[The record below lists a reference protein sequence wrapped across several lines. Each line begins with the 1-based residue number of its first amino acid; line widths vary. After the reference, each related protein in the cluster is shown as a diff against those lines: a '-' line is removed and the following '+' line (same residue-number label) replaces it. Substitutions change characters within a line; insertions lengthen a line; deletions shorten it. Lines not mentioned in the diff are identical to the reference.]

1 MTKDWNFNQPLE
13 SKSENQ
19 EDPDKIAALFG
30 NHQGGNDV
38 FKKLIHRLSDMSV
51 QDLEKIDRL
60 LDIIFTPDQ
69 GSEELKTEATY
80 REATLDDTLKE
91 AKNQLHKE
99 QLEKKLE
106 RFRKN
111 GMK

>member
-1 MTKDWNFNQPLE
+1 MFTTFFK
-13 SKSENQ
+13 K
-19 EDPDKIAALFG
+19 
-30 NHQGGNDV
+30 NHDNGDV

-69 GSEELKTEATY
+69 GSEQLKTEATY
-80 REATLDDTLKE
+80 REATYREETLDDTLKE

-99 QLEKKLE
+99 QLEKNLE

-111 GMK
+111 SQ

>member
-38 FKKLIHRLSDMSV
+38 NY
-51 QDLEKIDRL
+51 
-60 LDIIFTPDQ
+60 
-69 GSEELKTEATY
+69 EA
-80 REATLDDTLKE
+80 AFQK
-91 AKNQLHKE
+91 
-99 QLEKKLE
+99 
-106 RFRKN
+106 RKQAPCD
-111 GMK
+111 GIKS